1 MLFNSIDF
9 GIFLAVVFL
18 IYWLVTGR
26 DLDFQ
31 NLFLLLASYFFYG
44 CWNWRFLLLLVL
56 ISCINYFLGISIS
69 KTAIER
75 SRRVWLIVGLFL
87 NIGVL
92 VVFKYYN
99 FFVDS
104 FIHLISV
111 AGYNLPGTLT
121 KIILPVGIS
130 FYIFLSISYIIE
142 IYRKNLMANSNIVEV
157 LLALSFF
164 PIIIAGPIQRPL
176 LLLPQIHKKREF
188 DYTLATDGCRQILWG
203 LFAKVVIADKLAFYV
218 DDIFSNY
225 SGYSGSTLFLGAI
238 LFSVQI
244 YADFSGYSNMA
255 IGTAKLFGFSLMQ
268 NFSFPYFSRD
278 ITEFWKKWHIS
289 LTTWFRDYLF
299 LPASIAISRKIKN
312 ESPLFIKTDHF
323 IYIVASLITWFVT
336 GLWHGAN
343 YTFIVWGIIHGFFL
357 IIYHLQKSPRKKL
370 FRILGINNKSL
381 ILVISESLF
390 TFAIITFAWVFF
402 RVASLKDAF
411 LFLNKTFSKSLFT
424 IPERRPL
431 LAILLVSVFFI
442 IEWFGRQDQFAIASL
457 GTKWRVPLRWAVY
470 YALIII
476 IIFLGGREQEFIY
489 SQF

>member
-9 GIFLAVVFL
+9 GIFLFVVFL
-18 IYWLVTGR
+18 VYWFVAGR
-26 DLDFQ
+26 NLDFQ
-31 NLFLLLASYFFYG
+31 NFFLLLASYVFYG
-44 CWNWRFLLLLVL
+44 CWNWRFLFILVL
-56 ISCINYFLGISIS
+56 ISCLNYFLGIRINKSG
-69 KTAIER
+69 IER
-75 SRRVWLIVGLFL
+75 NRRVWLVTGLIL

-92 VVFKYYN
+92 GVFKYYN
-99 FFVDS
+99 FFIDS
-104 FIHLISV
+104 FIHLISL
-111 AGYNLPGTLT
+111 AGYNLQGTLT

-142 IYRKNLMANSNIVEV
+142 IYRKNLIADSKIAEV

-164 PIIIAGPIQRPL
+164 PIILAGPIQRPL
-176 LLLPQIHKKREF
+176 SLLPQIKKKRVF
-188 DYTLATDGCRQILWG
+188 DYALATDGFRQILWG

-225 SGYSGSTLFLGAI
+225 SEYSGSTLLMGAI

-255 IGTAKLFGFSLMQ
+255 IGIAKLFGFSLMQ

-299 LPASIAISRKIKN
+299 LPVSIAISRKIKN
-312 ESPLFIKTDHF
+312 ERPFFIKTDQF
-323 IYIVASLITWFVT
+323 IYIVASLITWFLT

-343 YTFIVWGIIHGFFL
+343 YTFIIWGMIHGFFL

-381 ILVISESLF
+381 LLVISESLF

-411 LFLNKTFSKSLFT
+411 LFLNKTFSESLFN

-431 LAILLVSVFFI
+431 LAILLVSIFFI
-442 IEWFGRQDQFAIASL
+442 IEWFGRRDQYAIASL
-457 GTKWRVPLRWAVY
+457 GTKWRAPLRWAVY

-476 IIFLGGREQEFIY
+476 IIFFGGREQEFIY

>member
-9 GIFLAVVFL
+9 GIFLSVVFL
-18 IYWLVTGR
+18 IYWFVTGR
-26 DLDFQ
+26 DLDTQ

-44 CWNWRFLLLLVL
+44 CWNWRFLLLLIL
-56 ISCINYFLGISIS
+56 ISCLNYFLGIRIS
-69 KTAIER
+69 KTGIER
-75 SRRVWLIVGLFL
+75 NRRVWLIAGLIL
-87 NIGVL
+87 NIGIL
-92 VVFKYYN
+92 GVFKYYN

-104 FIHLISV
+104 FIHLISM
-111 AGYNLPGTLT
+111 AGYNLPGTIT

-164 PIIIAGPIQRPL
+164 PIILAGPIQRPL
-176 LLLPQIHKKREF
+176 LLLPQIHKKRAF
-188 DYTLATDGCRQILWG
+188 DYALATDGFRQILWG

-225 SGYSGSTLFLGAI
+225 SMYSGSTLLLGAL

-255 IGTAKLFGFSLMQ
+255 IGIAKLFGFSLMQ

-299 LPASIAISRKIKN
+299 LPVSIAISRKIKN
-312 ESPLFIKTDHF
+312 ERPFFIKTDQF
-323 IYIVASLITWFVT
+323 IYIVASMITWFLT

-343 YTFIVWGIIHGFFL
+343 YTFIIWGMIHCFFL

-370 FRILGINNKSL
+370 FRILGINNKNL
-381 ILVISESLF
+381 ILEISETLF
-390 TFAIITFAWVFF
+390 TLATITFAWVFF
-402 RVASLKDAF
+402 RAASLKEAF
-411 LFLNKTFSKSLFT
+411 LFLSKTFSKSLFT

-431 LAILLVSVFFI
+431 LAILLVSIFFI
-442 IEWFGRQDQFAIASL
+442 IEWFGRQDQYAIASL
-457 GTKWRVPLRWAVY
+457 GTKWRVRLRWAVY
-470 YALIII
+470 YALILI
-476 IIFLGGREQEFIY
+476 IIFFGGREQEFIY